1 MNVHLHIGLHKT
13 GTTYLQYNIFPS
25 LKDFHYVQLP
35 PWRILTQANLSVQEL
50 EKYKSEILKD
60 WDGQKDLI
68 ISNEFFS
75 GAIEKFS
82 KQQLICILDNLKQLF
97 PGAQVILVL
106 RSPKGYFNSLYN
118 FRVVSRG
125 FCTKSMSQYYAQNR
139 HYFLEKFDYDF
150 LLNAVSNRFSKTSAI
165 KYEVIKDNNQYVAFI
180 CKALAIPLFEVS
192 NDVKENT
199 SSKNKVRVNAHLI
212 VNRLFLMFFLEM
224 LPDGKLRNYLKIKY
238 FNFKK
243 TSAIKKLSKYFESF
257 ESIAKRDNNLTVG
270 QQKELEHFIRKYDE
284 LYFSKK

>member
-50 EKYKSEILKD
+50 ENYKSEILKD

-75 GAIEKFS
+75 GAIEKFT
-82 KQQLICILDNLKQLF
+82 KDKLVNILDNLKKLF
-97 PGAQVILVL
+97 PQAQIILVL
-106 RSPKGYFNSLYN
+106 RNPKGYFNSLYN

-125 FCTKSMSQYYAQNR
+125 FCTKSMSDYYAQNKK
-139 HYFLEKFDYDF
+139 YFLEKFDYDF
-150 LLNAVSNRFSKTSAI
+150 LLKALSDRFSKTSAI
-165 KYEVIKDNNQYVAFI
+165 KYEAIQDNNQYVAFI
-180 CKALAIPLFEVS
+180 CKALEIPLFAVS

-199 SSKNKVRVNAHLI
+199 SSKNKVRVNAHLM

-243 TSAIKKLSKYFESF
+243 TNVIKKLAKYFETIDAVANK
-257 ESIAKRDNNLTVG
+257 ENALTVE
-270 QQKELEHFIRKYDE
+270 QQKELDYFIKKYEELHF
-284 LYFSKK
+284 S

>member
-50 EKYKSEILKD
+50 EKYKSEILQG

-97 PGAQVILVL
+97 PQAKIIIVL

-125 FCTKSMSQYYAQNR
+125 FCTKSMSDYYAQNKQ
-139 HYFLEKFDYDF
+139 YFLEKFDYDF
-150 LLNAVSNRFSKTSAI
+150 LLKAVSDRFSKTSAI
-165 KYEVIKDNNQYVAFI
+165 KYEEIQDNNQYVAFI

-199 SSKNKVRVNAHLI
+199 SSKKGTQVKTHLAL
-212 VNRLFLMFFLEM
+212 NRILLSGLLESFPESH
-224 LPDGKLRNYLKIKY
+224 LKNYLKVQY

-243 TSAIKKLSKYFESF
+243 TKLIKKVLQRIEKSKFVV
-257 ESIAKRDNNLTVG
+257 NNENKLTLE
-270 QQKELEHFIRKYDE
+270 QQNELDHFIKKYDQ
-284 LYFSKK
+284 LHFPNL